1 MFSGFYKEGLLLL
14 DEFQK
19 NNTKEYFEANRDRYN
34 HYILEPNR
42 AFVEEMGEHLQILH
56 PNIHAEPKIN
66 RSLFKIF
73 RDSRFHLNEPLKSK
87 IGIIFWAGSGH
98 RMQSSSFYLHYE
110 PSSIFWA
117 AGIRNFKPP
126 LLKVYREY
134 IQDIRV
140 REDLHN
146 ILEELKIKG
155 YNIPKPHFKRYP
167 KDMNED
173 NEFSYLYLYRAIY
186 AFKESKIKKS
196 FFNKRILSLSF
207 KYYQDMLP
215 LFEWVYQFTLYR
227 SKSI

>member
-14 DEFQK
+14 GEFRE

-34 HYILEPNR
+34 RYILEPNR
-42 AFVEEMGEHLQILH
+42 AFVEEMGEHLMVLFD
-56 PNIHAEPKIN
+56 NIHAEPKVN

-73 RDSRFHLNEPLKSK
+73 RDSRFHLSEPIKSK

-98 RMQSSSFYLHYE
+98 RMQSSSFYLHYD

-117 AGIRNFKPP
+117 VGIRNFKPP

-134 IQDIRV
+134 IQNLRV
-140 REDLHN
+140 REDLHR
-146 ILEELKIKG
+146 ILDKLKTKG
-155 YNIPKPHFKRYP
+155 YSIPEPHFKRYP

-173 NEFSYLYLYRAIY
+173 DEFSYLYLYKAIY
-186 AFKESKIKKS
+186 SFKESKITKN
-196 FFNKRILSLSF
+196 FFDESIVSQSF

-215 LFEWVYQFTLYR
+215 LFKWVYQFTLYK
-227 SKSI
+227 SKGV

>member
-1 MFSGFYKEGLLLL
+1 MFNGFYKEGLLLL

-110 PSSIFWA
+110 PSLIFWA

-167 KDMNED
+167 RDMNED
-173 NEFSYLYLYRAIY
+173 DEFSYLYLYRAIY
-186 AFKESKIKKS
+186 AFKES
-196 FFNKRILSLSF
+196 
-207 KYYQDMLP
+207 
-215 LFEWVYQFTLYR
+215 
-227 SKSI
+227 